1 MEEASQAWAETEA
14 VFVGGRRLSGV
25 SNGRR
30 KWAQAEEVSIGPRAE
45 VIHLSGGGGIPCW
58 TETEVAAPEWR
69 EGGGRRR

>member
-1 MEEASQAWAETEA
+1 LFLFYVSNEGRRWAEEAAVEEASQAWAETEA

-45 VIHLSGGGGIPCW
+45 EIN
-58 TETEVAAPEWR
+58 
-69 EGGGRRR
+69 GGRDTG